1 MSAHLHPTA
10 FAPAALLPIGVADVP
25 IAEIGDARYAVRF
38 AQTSEELDAVLRLR
52 FEVFNL
58 ELGEGLSESF
68 ATGRDEDA
76 FDAVCRHL
84 MVVERTTGVVVGTY
98 RLQTSAMAAAGRG
111 FYTATEYDLG
121 GVPREVLDDA
131 VELGRACIS
140 REHRNTRVLFLLW
153 KGLAAYVAHN
163 DKRYLFGCCSLTTQ
177 DPKEGSR
184 VAEWLEKNGHV
195 ETSFALTPRK
205 GFECGEAEDNRAEA
219 QRRDASRDQSG
230 TAAAVV
236 GAAEIES
243 TPVRVPP
250 LFGIYLRYGAKV
262 CGAPALDRAFGT
274 VDFPVMLDVHA
285 LSATARAAF
294 FGAEGESKR

>member
-1 MSAHLHPTA
+1 MSAHSHPVA
-10 FAPAALLPIGVADVP
+10 FAPAAQLPIGISDVP

-58 ELGEGLSESF
+58 ELGEGLAESF

-84 MVVERTTGVVVGTY
+84 MVVERTTGAVVGTY
-98 RLQTSAMAAAGRG
+98 RLQTSAMAESGHG
-111 FYTATEYDLG
+111 FYTATEFDLG
-121 GVPREVLDDA
+121 EVPIDVLDDA
-131 VELGRACIS
+131 VELGRACIA

-163 DKRYLFGCCSLTTQ
+163 GKRYLFGCCSLTSQ
-177 DPKEGSR
+177 DPEEGAR
-184 VAEWLEKNGHV
+184 VAEWLERSGHV
-195 ETSFALTPRK
+195 ETGFALSARK
-205 GFECGEAEDNRAEA
+205 GFECEKTTEDRAKALRREGRQHPRLDRTSDATNEA
-219 QRRDASRDQSG
+219 SG
-230 TAAAVV
+230 
-236 GAAEIES
+236 
-243 TPVRVPP
+243 VRLPP

-274 VDFPVMLDVHA
+274 IDFPVMLDVHA
-285 LSATARAAF
+285 LSATASAAF
-294 FGAEGESKR
+294 FGVEGAPRR